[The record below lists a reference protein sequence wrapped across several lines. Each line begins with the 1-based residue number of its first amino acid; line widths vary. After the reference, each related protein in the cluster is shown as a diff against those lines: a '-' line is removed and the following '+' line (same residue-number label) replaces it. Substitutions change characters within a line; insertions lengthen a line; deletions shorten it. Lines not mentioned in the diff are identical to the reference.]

1 MVSTFF
7 TSGTCFSL
15 PVQSGQR
22 PPYKRPNHLQVR
34 GGLAVNI
41 RVSCIAYTLMAF
53 SLLHHTPCVLMVWIS
68 SSGPKTHPPIPAEA
82 ERELLGNGEWPYP
95 LSSGST
101 SQNVSI
107 PPPPQEGVDH
117 APKMAY
123 KMTSRPRGIGKLL
136 IVVISLFNA
145 HHILLICQYVKGR
158 G

>member
-1 MVSTFF
+1 MVS
-7 TSGTCFSL
+7 SVSVCGTCFFL

-22 PPYKRPNHLQVR
+22 PPHKRPSHLQVR
-34 GGLAVNI
+34 GVVV
-41 RVSCIAYTLMAF
+41 RIACMLTAF
-53 SLLHHTPCVLMVWIS
+53 SLVHHTPCVMMVWIS

-101 SQNVSI
+101 SQHVSI

-123 KMTSRPRGIGKLL
+123 KMTAKPRGIGKLFT
-136 IVVISLFNA
+136 VVIFNLYLM
-145 HHILLICQYVKGR
+145 HTHLS
-158 G
+158 